1 MNKNPLRSVD
11 PRPVKRKAS
20 EEIKNDVEK
29 WLAAGNKI
37 QRLPSYCD
45 SPDSYVFGKIVGA
58 RW

>member
-1 MNKNPLRSVD
+1 MNRQPLRSID
-11 PRPVKRKAS
+11 RRPAKRKAREQIQS
-20 EEIKNDVEK
+20 DTEK